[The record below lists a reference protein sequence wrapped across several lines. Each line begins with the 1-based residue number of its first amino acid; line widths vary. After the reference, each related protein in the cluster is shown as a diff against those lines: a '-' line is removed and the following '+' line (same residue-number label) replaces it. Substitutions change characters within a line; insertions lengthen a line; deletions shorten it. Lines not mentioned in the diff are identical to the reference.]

1 MNKSILT
8 IMLLTSLNAHAS
20 HTGLWRAIGALGG
33 QISALQAQ
41 VNQLP
46 QPIHYQAGPGIEI
59 QGAVI
64 TAKLSNQHHIGE
76 EYRGGIVFY
85 VDETGQHGLIASKR
99 DVLSDGVQWRNG
111 PSGNKVTNAR
121 ADGIGAGETNTRVII
136 AEQTIDNQKGT
147 FAALK
152 AVSFQVLSDGI
163 TPCQTPIANDSM
175 CYGGWYLPG
184 AFELQLM
191 HTHLQEAN
199 LSSLAP
205 DLYWS
210 STEANA
216 SKAWLINFSTGEL
229 IASDKSN
236 TSARVRAI
244 SHF

>member
-1 MNKSILT
+1 MKKIILSLLILASI
-8 IMLLTSLNAHAS
+8 NAHAK
-20 HTGLWRAIGALGG
+20 HAELWRAIAVMSR

-41 VNQLP
+41 INQLP
-46 QPIHYQAGPGIEI
+46 KPIHYQAGPGIDI

-64 TAKLSNQHHIGE
+64 SATLTNQHRVGE

-99 DVLSDGVQWRNG
+99 DVLGAGVQWRNG
-111 PSGNKVTNAR
+111 LSGNKVTNAR
-121 ADGIGAGETNTRVII
+121 ADGLGAGETNTRVII
-136 AEQTIDNQKGT
+136 AEQTIDNQKGM

-152 AVSFQVLSDGI
+152 AVSFQVLEDGI
-163 TPCQTPIANDSM
+163 TPCQTPVAHGSM

-191 HTHLQEAN
+191 HTQLHEAN
-199 LSSLAP
+199 LASFSQ
-205 DLYWS
+205 DVYWS
-210 STEANA
+210 STEASA
-216 SKAWLINFSTGEL
+216 SKAWLINFTTGEL
-229 IASDKSN
+229 SASDKSN